1 MRGDLIV
8 MIQDRQQAPF
18 PTAPAAP
25 RDYVCTE
32 MYTIQAGDTLY
43 SISQRYNVPVSLL
56 MQVNNISNPYCLK
69 IGQRICIPRIGAA
82 QNDNSC
88 SGFFHTIAPG
98 DTPYLLAKRY
108 GVSLE
113 SILEVNPS
121 MNPYNLMIGA
131 QICIPGTR
139 PESAPMTPFPP
150 TPALVPPSTRP
161 TPLVQAPASP
171 PERPAPI
178 TPIPRPAPP
187 PVPQAPAPMSIPTPP
202 PMPAPT
208 PTPVPA
214 PSHTI
219 PSPSSIQP
227 GSEEPEC
234 QGTLYTVMEGD
245 TLYMIAKKHEISLNA
260 LMEANPSLDPYNLEI
275 GMKLC
280 IPQRSESSS
289 PAPSAAHEGNH
300 EREDFYYVRVG
311 DNMDKICSR
320 FRVLPRNLIKANPNL
335 TVMDYSTPG
344 TKVCIPSR

>member
-56 MQVNNISNPYCLK
+56 MQVNNIANPYCLK
-69 IGQRICIPRIGAA
+69 IGQRICIPRIEAA

-88 SGFFHTIAPG
+88 SGFFHTIAPD

-113 SILEVNPS
+113 AILEANPS

-139 PESAPMTPFPP
+139 PESAPMTPSPP
-150 TPALVPPSTRP
+150 TPS
-161 TPLVQAPASP
+161 
-171 PERPAPI
+171 
-178 TPIPRPAPP
+178 

-219 PSPSSIQP
+219 PSPSSIQS

-289 PAPSAAHEGNH
+289 PAPSATHEENH

-320 FRVLPRNLIKANPNL
+320 FRVLPRNLMKANPNL

>member
-150 TPALVPPSTRP
+150 TPA
-161 TPLVQAPASP
+161 
-171 PERPAPI
+171 
-178 TPIPRPAPP
+178 

-300 EREDFYYVRVG
+300 EREDFYYVRIG